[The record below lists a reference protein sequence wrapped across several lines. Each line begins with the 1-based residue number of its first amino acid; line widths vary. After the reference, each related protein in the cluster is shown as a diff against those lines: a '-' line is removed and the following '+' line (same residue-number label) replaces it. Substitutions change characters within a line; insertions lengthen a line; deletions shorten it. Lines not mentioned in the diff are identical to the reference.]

1 MKKTKS
7 KKRNLIKMLNQ
18 LQKEIS
24 AASKTKLNKTSKIN
38 LISHHQRTNK
48 IRISRNHFKRISLL
62 IHSKTILATSLVAVK
77 SNLAIHQTKV
87 NSAAIKTNLVEI
99 NREIHL
105 VEISKGTHLVVA
117 SRITEDLDDH
127 NSVEDRIKTR
137 KKEDFQLHFRKTRIS
152 EIRINGIQTKSN

>member
-1 MKKTKS
+1 
-7 KKRNLIKMLNQ
+7 MLNQ

-38 LISHHQRTNK
+38 LIFHHQRTNK
-48 IRISRNHFKRISLL
+48 IRIRINRNHFKRISLL
-62 IHSKTILATSLVAVK
+62 IRSKTISATSLVAVK
-77 SNLAIHQTKV
+77 SNSAIHQTKV
-87 NSAAIKTNLVEI
+87 NSVAIKTNLVEI

-117 SRITEDLDDH
+117 NRITEDLDDH
-127 NSVEDRIKTR
+127 NLVEDRIKTR

-152 EIRINGIQTKSN
+152 EIKINGIQTKSN